1 MAAVEYTCRA
11 RARNAHFCQWMTNIE
26 WVDANE
32 ELSIYAVAALLLR
45 NRWRILR
52 WAFAGA
58 LLTLAFVWTRPSLY
72 RASASF
78 IPQGADSERSSLASI
93 AGQFGVSLPSSSQS
107 LTPDFYL
114 RLLKSPELLGRVAR
128 DTVVVPELGGRRVAM
143 EDLLEIDSGSAK
155 EREEGAVKEL
165 TDRVVASASKTTSV
179 VDFSASMKWPSVSL
193 RVVRTLLDGV
203 NDFNLRIRRDQASAE
218 RKFVEERL
226 AESAAALRLAED
238 RLQQFLQSNRQLGA
252 PDLQFTRDRLQREV
266 SLRQQ
271 VFTSLTQSYE
281 EVRMREVRDTPV
293 ITIVDEPHVPS
304 KPIPRGRGVRTLLG
318 FIVGALV
325 GSMFVILGDRVSK
338 RRAEGDAAAD
348 EFVLAVGELKGGVLR
363 SVRKLRGRAG
373 AESSAP

>member
-1 MAAVEYTCRA
+1 
-11 RARNAHFCQWMTNIE
+11 MTNIE

>member
-1 MAAVEYTCRA
+1 
-11 RARNAHFCQWMTNIE
+11 
-26 WVDANE
+26 
-32 ELSIYAVAALLLR
+32 
-45 NRWRILR
+45 
-52 WAFAGA
+52 
-58 LLTLAFVWTRPSLY
+58 
-72 RASASF
+72 
-78 IPQGADSERSSLASI
+78 
-93 AGQFGVSLPSSSQS
+93 
-107 LTPDFYL
+107 
-114 RLLKSPELLGRVAR
+114 
-128 DTVVVPELGGRRVAM
+128 M

-193 RVVRTLLDGV
+193 RVVGTLLDGV